1 MPTSALLS
9 PTHVSR
15 WAAAPTILM
24 ALANVPAGFQPDQF
38 DLPTG
43 LLWFFSAVGV
53 AGLVAAVALLLR
65 HAAGPPAVAGIGAIN
80 VIGGLAALAG
90 GDGAGALGLVLG
102 LAAIALLVVPAWWRT
117 RSHSVA
123 ARA

>member
-9 PTHVSR
+9 PARVSR

-24 ALANVPAGFQPDQF
+24 GLANVPAGFQPDQF

-43 LLWFFSAVGV
+43 VLWFFSLVGV

-65 HAAGPPAVAGIGAIN
+65 HPAAPPTVAVIGAIN
-80 VIGGLAALAG
+80 AVGGLVALAG
-90 GDGAGALGLVLG
+90 GDGAGVVGLVLG
-102 LAAIALLVVPAWWRT
+102 SAAIALLLVPAWWRT
-117 RSHSVA
+117 RNGSLA
-123 ARA
+123 AQA

>member
-24 ALANVPAGFQPDQF
+24 ALANVPAGFQPDNF
-38 DLPTG
+38 DMPAG
-43 LLWFFSAVGV
+43 VLWFFTAVGV
-53 AGLVAAVALLLR
+53 AGLVAAAALLLR

-80 VIGGLAALAG
+80 VIGGLAALLG
-90 GDGAGALGLVLG
+90 GDASGAVGLVLG
-102 LAAIALLVVPAWWRT
+102 LAAIGLLVVPAWWRT
-117 RSHSVA
+117 RSRSVA
-123 ARA
+123 AGA

>member
-38 DLPTG
+38 DLPKG
-43 LLWFFSAVGV
+43 LLWFFTAVGV
-53 AGLVAAVALLLR
+53 AGLVAAVALVVR
-65 HAAGPPAVAGIGAIN
+65 HAAGPLAVAAVGAVNI
-80 VIGGLAALAG
+80 ISGLAVLAD
-90 GDGAGALGLVLG
+90 GDASGVVGLVLG
-102 LAAIALLVVPAWWRT
+102 LAAVALLVVPAWWRT
-117 RSHSVA
+117 RSRSFA